1 MIDPE
6 VTVMLK
12 LEALSYEYG
21 WTINEVLEQPAYYI
35 NSYLAIME
43 GRKTDLNKRKIKKA
57 L

>member
-1 MIDPE
+1 
-6 VTVMLK
+6 MLK

-43 GRKTDLNKRKIKKA
+43 GRKADLNKRKIKKA